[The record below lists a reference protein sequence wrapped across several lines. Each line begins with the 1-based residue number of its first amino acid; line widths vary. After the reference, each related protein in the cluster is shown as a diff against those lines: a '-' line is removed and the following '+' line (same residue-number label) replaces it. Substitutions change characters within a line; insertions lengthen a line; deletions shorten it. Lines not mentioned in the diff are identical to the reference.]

1 MIFDEVTR
9 RIAATPIETEP
20 FHHFVIDNV
29 FPADVYRQICESW
42 PGDSYLTPINE
53 TGRVGGKGYT
63 ARSVLMLSSPAD
75 VAALP
80 RKQRKF
86 WYKAVSWLNSD
97 TFIRTV
103 LDKIAPILEEL
114 HGDDLARLSFGA
126 RPQLVVDDGYYKLG
140 PHTDAPD
147 RVIGLLFYCPADD
160 SIAEQG
166 TSIYEPLDPNLEIP
180 ATAHGR
186 FDQFRRVRTVEFL
199 PNRLFAFVR
208 SPKSFHGV
216 EEMTCDGRRRT
227 LSWKILCRKEAG

>member
-9 RIAATPIETEP
+9 RIVATPIETEP

-42 PGDSYLTPINE
+42 PDDSYLTPINE

-75 VAALP
+75 VTALP

-86 WYKAVSWLNSD
+86 WYKVMTWLNGD

-147 RVIGLLFYCPADD
+147 RVIGLLF
-160 SIAEQG
+160 
-166 TSIYEPLDPNLEIP
+166 
-180 ATAHGR
+180 
-186 FDQFRRVRTVEFL
+186 
-199 PNRLFAFVR
+199 
-208 SPKSFHGV
+208 
-216 EEMTCDGRRRT
+216 
-227 LSWKILCRKEAG
+227 

>member
-1 MIFDEVTR
+1 VIFDDVTR
-9 RIAATPIETEP
+9 RIAAAPIETEP
-20 FHHFVIDNV
+20 FHHFVIDQV
-29 FPADVYRQICESW
+29 FPADVYRHICAFW
-42 PGDSYLTPINE
+42 PDDSCLTPINE

-86 WYKAVSWLNSD
+86 WYKVIAWLNGD
-97 TFIRTV
+97 AFIRTV
-103 LDKIAPILEEL
+103 LDKIAPILGDL
-114 HGDDLARLSFGA
+114 HGDDLGNLSFGA

-160 SIAEQG
+160 SIADQG
-166 TSIYEPLDPNLEIP
+166 TSIYEPLDPDLEIP

-186 FDQFRRVRTVEFL
+186 FDQFRRVRTVEFR

-208 SPKSFHGV
+208 SPNSFHGV

-227 LSWKILCRKEAG
+227 LSWKILCRKETG